1 MKARTFITIAVS
13 WVLTDIVSGHGYMKS
28 PRSRNFVA
36 FEDGVWWGGNDSNPK
51 VERYAT
57 NVIKIVLIPCLV

>member
-1 MKARTFITIAVS
+1 MRTSTFVTAALSLLFVDP
-13 WVLTDIVSGHGYMKS
+13 VHGHGYMKS
-28 PRSRNFVA
+28 PRSRNFIA